1 MIINK
6 SFYVDTTP
14 AIDLLTITHEVRRV
28 VLEGKSDT
36 GWVTIIITN
45 PGAGVVMMEKE
56 GTFGTDLQKSLAPFL
71 KDQVIRCLIPRSVVI
86 PIEKGRM
93 MMEPWQEVILI
104 DFETTGRRR
113 EFRVQLFG
121 ETKEAPKAAPPP
133 AGGGRK

>member
-1 MIINK
+1 MILNK

-14 AIDLLTITHEVRRV
+14 AIDLITVTHDVRRV

-36 GWVTIIITN
+36 GWITVIVPN
-45 PGAGVVMMEKE
+45 LGAGVVMMEQE
-56 GTFGTDLQKSLAPFL
+56 GTSGTDLQKSLSSFL
-71 KDQVIRCLIPRSVVI
+71 KDKVIRCFLPRSVVI

-121 ETKEAPKAAPPP
+121 ETKEAPKVAPPP
-133 AGGGRK
+133 AGGVKK